1 MQKIVFETQPKKVIK
16 TKRHSVIV
24 NDENY
29 LKIREIN
36 YTTGIPVERIVN
48 RLLEE
53 ALKNVEVQENEE

>member
-36 YTTGIPVERIVN
+36 YTTGIPVERIVD
-48 RLLEE
+48 LG
-53 ALKNVEVQENEE
+53 